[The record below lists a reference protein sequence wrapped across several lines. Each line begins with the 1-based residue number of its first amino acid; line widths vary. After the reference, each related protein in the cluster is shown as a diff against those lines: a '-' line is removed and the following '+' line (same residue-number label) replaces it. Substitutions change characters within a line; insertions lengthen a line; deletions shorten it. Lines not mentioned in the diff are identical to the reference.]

1 MTGRM
6 KPHEGELACK
16 RGLPTGLK
24 PGYAEMRETG
34 QNPCKV

>member
-6 KPHEGELACK
+6 KPHAEELACK
-16 RGLPTGLK
+16 RGLLTEEK
-24 PGYAEMRETG
+24 TDYAEMRETG